1 MKDVRV
7 ATIQKN
13 RSEELRISLTEF
25 HGHDLGHDVPVD
37 IKYGAA
43 LRAQQPFVPRSRKGV
58 NAGLLDVDRERA
70 HALDRVHHEE
80 AGAATADLADGF

>member
-25 HGHDLGHDVPVD
+25 HGHDLVD
-37 IKYGAA
+37 CRVFVEPRNGRGQGMVATRRGLTVSVHRLHALIAA
-43 LRAQQPFVPRSRKGV
+43 LQTA
-58 NAGLLDVDRERA
+58 ERA
-70 HALDRVHHEE
+70 VQARNNPSNNGGEL
-80 AGAATADLADGF
+80 T